1 MKIFD
6 IIKPDSD
13 SLNEVSWKPK
23 FELPSWIRGK
33 EPEFPHDRVD
43 PSLDPVKPSKPRRV
57 LAPNGERFTT
67 KDEFGRTV
75 EYEKVNRRWRK
86 NVGGELRE
94 LGTDPE
100 TIKANNTAIEKQ
112 WRAQQE
118 AGSSTPTS
126 PIDTPQPTD
135 ATDPATPTKATG
147 GNSQRIDPI
156 DTSAIPGFRRIFKLS
171 TTVLKIIVPTGLGI
185 SDYNQYDKHF
195 NQIAQLKEQREATR
209 SSDPSGIKLI
219 PEKYRQSQ
227 ANPSGYNDFEKYI
240 AADEEA
246 FMNRFYV
253 QVTGDVLS
261 ALPLIP
267 VAKLPAA
274 LRGFVT
280 VGSYSAVGAVTGGL
294 TGLNWWLSGKGDDW
308 ENKWKA
314 LVGAEVVGIA
324 GGAVVVPAILV
335 GLSMIIPG
343 FKRILDGLSI
353 LGLYWFV
360 ANLRAKENADAI
372 GSILAGY
379 LWEPLG
385 ALFRVIRQ
393 TSLGFVPVKN
403 IEDFFEKLAKES
415 ELKAQGSVSSVQDI
429 IEKGKDSD
437 QSIANKGKEGGDQT
451 IKGKEG
457 GDQTIKGK
465 EGGEQAVKKTP
476 PNNKPTYVQR
486 SDGYWVNSRDP
497 SDIRKTNPNDDL

>member
-1 MKIFD
+1 M
-6 IIKPDSD
+6 S
-13 SLNEVSWKPK
+13 
-23 FELPSWIRGK
+23 
-33 EPEFPHDRVD
+33 
-43 PSLDPVKPSKPRRV
+43 
-57 LAPNGERFTT
+57 
-67 KDEFGRTV
+67 
-75 EYEKVNRRWRK
+75 
-86 NVGGELRE
+86 
-94 LGTDPE
+94 
-100 TIKANNTAIEKQ
+100 
-112 WRAQQE
+112 
-118 AGSSTPTS
+118 
-126 PIDTPQPTD
+126 
-135 ATDPATPTKATG
+135 
-147 GNSQRIDPI
+147 
-156 DTSAIPGFRRIFKLS
+156 
-171 TTVLKIIVPTGLGI
+171 
-185 SDYNQYDKHF
+185 
-195 NQIAQLKEQREATR
+195 
-209 SSDPSGIKLI
+209 
-219 PEKYRQSQ
+219 
-227 ANPSGYNDFEKYI
+227 
-240 AADEEA
+240 
-246 FMNRFYV
+246 RFYV

-267 VAKLPAA
+267 VAKLPQA
-274 LRGFVT
+274 LRSFVT

-294 TGLNWWLSGKGDDW
+294 TGLNWWLGGKGDDW

-335 GLSMIIPG
+335 GLSLIIPG

-415 ELKAQGSVSSVQDI
+415 ELKAQGSVSSAQDMV
-429 IEKGKDSD
+429 EKGKDTS
-437 QSIANKGKEGGDQT
+437 QSIGNKGKEGGDKT
-451 IKGKEG
+451 VNAKDGS
-457 GDQTIKGK
+457 
-465 EGGEQAVKKTP
+465 EQAVKKTP

>member
-1 MKIFD
+1 MRIFD

-13 SLNEVSWKPK
+13 SLNEINWRPR
-23 FELPSWIRGK
+23 LPSWVRGR

-43 PSLDPVKPSKPRRV
+43 PTFEPDRPVRTRPRI
-57 LAPNGERFTT
+57 APNGERFTS

-100 TIKANNTAIEKQ
+100 TIKANNLAIEKQ

-118 AGSSTPTS
+118 GSSGTSTGQTDTTP
-126 PIDTPQPTD
+126 PRNDTE
-135 ATDPATPTKATG
+135 PATTTSATG
-147 GNSQRIDPI
+147 GNSQHIDPI
-156 DTSAIPGFRRIFKLS
+156 DTSVIPGFRRIFKLS
-171 TTVLKIIVPTGLGI
+171 TTVLKIIVPAGLGI

-209 SSDPSGIKLI
+209 SSDPSGMKLI

-227 ANPSGYNDFEKYI
+227 TNPSGYNDFEKFI

-246 FMNRFYV
+246 FMSRFYV

-267 VAKLPAA
+267 VAKLPQA
-274 LRGFVT
+274 LRSFVT

-294 TGLNWWLSGKGDDW
+294 TGLNWWLGGKGDDW

-335 GLSMIIPG
+335 GLSLIIPG

-385 ALFRVIRQ
+385 AFFRVIRQ

-429 IEKGKDSD
+429 IEKGKDTN
-437 QSIANKGKEGGDQT
+437 QTTINKS
-451 IKGKEG
+451 
-457 GDQTIKGK
+457 K
-465 EGGEQAVKKTP
+465 EGGEQVVKGKDGSEQANKKTP
-476 PNNKPTYVQR
+476 SNNKPAYVQR

-497 SDIRKTNPNDDL
+497 SDIRKSNPNDDL